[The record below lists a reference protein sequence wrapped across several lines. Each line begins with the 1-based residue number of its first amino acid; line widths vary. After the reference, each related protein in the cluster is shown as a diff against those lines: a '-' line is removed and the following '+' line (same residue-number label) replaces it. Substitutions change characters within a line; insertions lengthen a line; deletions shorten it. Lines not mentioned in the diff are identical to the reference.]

1 MQSAPFDSDKVVEIQ
16 VENHLLRKNISTIMQ
31 CVHHDNIDSNFP
43 LSLAERQLL
52 EFFLKS
58 ALQSTIFESVE
69 RRNLMDEIFIVKRKQ
84 MITMKK
90 LSKMN
95 KRREMR

>member
-16 VENHLLRKNISTIMQ
+16 AENHLLRKNISTIMQ

-43 LSLAERQLL
+43 LSLAEERRLL

-58 ALQSTIFESVE
+58 AWQSTIFESVE
-69 RRNLMDEIFIVKRKQ
+69 KRNLMDEIFIVKRK
-84 MITMKK
+84 
-90 LSKMN
+90 
-95 KRREMR
+95 